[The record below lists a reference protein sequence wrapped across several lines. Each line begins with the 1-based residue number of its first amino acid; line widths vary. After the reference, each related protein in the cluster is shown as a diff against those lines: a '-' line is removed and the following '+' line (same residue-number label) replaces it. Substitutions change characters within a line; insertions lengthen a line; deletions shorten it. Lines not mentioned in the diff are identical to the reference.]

1 MHERLEERSVLMDH
15 PFNQTVIALIWD
27 FDKTL
32 IQGYMQEPIFNKY
45 NVDGAIFWQE
55 VNALKETY
63 SSKGIKI
70 NQDTIYL
77 NHILTCVNQGIFE
90 GLDNRTLLDLGRELI
105 FYPGIPEVF
114 SKTKEQIQKDPK
126 YQIYGIEVEHY
137 IVSTGLAQMIRGS
150 IVSDY
155 VDGIWGC
162 EFIEAPVKSSLD
174 IKEYRKTETET
185 KNQISQI
192 GYVIDNTSKT
202 RAIFEIN
209 KGSNKHI
216 DIDVNSSIVHEMRR
230 IPFENM
236 IYIADGPSDVPVFSL
251 LKQYKGRTFAVY
263 PKGNEK
269 AFGQVD
275 QLIKDNRIDAFGEAD
290 YTDGTTTFLW
300 IQRQVNQIADRI
312 CQEKDEAIRR
322 NVSMPPKHI
331 NS

>member
-1 MHERLEERSVLMDH
+1 MDH
-15 PFNQTVIALIWD
+15 LFNQTIIAVIWD

-32 IQGYMQEPIFNKY
+32 IQGYMQEPIFKKY
-45 NVDGAIFWQE
+45 GVEGNRFWEE
-55 VNALKETY
+55 VNSLKEIY
-63 SSKGIKI
+63 SGKGIII

-90 GLDNRTLLDLGRELI
+90 GLDNQTLFDLGKELV

-114 SKTKEQIQKDPK
+114 SRIKDEVQKNPK
-126 YQIYGIEVEHY
+126 YQVYGIEVEHY
-137 IVSTGLAQMIRGS
+137 IVSTGLAQMIKGS
-150 IVSDY
+150 IVNDY
-155 VDGIWGC
+155 VEGIWGC
-162 EFIEAPVKSSLD
+162 EFIEAPVQSNLD
-174 IKEYRKTETET
+174 IKEYRRSETET

-209 KGSNKHI
+209 KGTNMHI
-216 DIDVNSSIVHEMRR
+216 DIDVNSCIAYEMRR

-263 PKGNEK
+263 PKRNEK
-269 AFGQVD
+269 AFAQVD

-300 IQRQVNQIADRI
+300 IQRQVQQIADRI

-322 NVSMPPKHI
+322 NVSKQPKHI
-331 NS
+331 N